1 MDIKNLVHVEG
12 KIVTITTLDV
22 GDVYVRLDVES
33 GYNESRLRYGVVSN
47 ILANGEEVVIIA
59 VERGKARYSNTLEVV
74 TKVFKTGEDLQLFAA
89 DMTSFAV
96 ELESMTEAVSQQ
108 RKAAEAEL
116 ARVSELE
123 LAIEDLHGLRH
134 SIERDNPSTHHLTV
148 Q

>member
-1 MDIKNLVHVEG
+1 MDIKNLVQVEG
-12 KIVTITTLDV
+12 KIITITSLDV

-33 GYNESRLRYGVVSN
+33 GFNETRLRYGVVSN
-47 ILANGEEVVIIA
+47 ILANGEEIVIIA

-96 ELESMTEAVSQQ
+96 ELESMTEAVAQQ

-134 SIERDNPSTHHLTV
+134 SIERDNPSTAHLTV